1 MKNIFLKFLFS
12 LFIVGAIT
20 SCEDSDLAIDTLYDN
35 VNTEGAFIRTLS
47 SPLELVNLTDPT
59 KNFIAMTLEVQEG
72 NGSIPSTFQ
81 ELNIYAGLY
90 IDQDQEEPTVD
101 SSGNPLP
108 EVLLSSLP
116 ASIFVPSEGNNL
128 PSTDVNILTQTIVD
142 NAPDDAVFTFPTFIY
157 LRLEL
162 VMEDGTI
169 YTDTNVGPDIAAL
182 NNYYNTPFSFNII
195 FLPV

>member
-1 MKNIFLKFLFS
+1 MKNTFLKFLFS
-12 LFIVGAIT
+12 LFLVGALT
-20 SCEDSDLAIDTLYDN
+20 SCEDSDLPIDILYDN

-47 SPLELVNLTDPT
+47 SPLNLVNLSDPT
-59 KNFIAMTLEVQEG
+59 KNFIAMSLEVQEG
-72 NGSIPSTFQ
+72 NGSIPSTFS
-81 ELNIYAGLY
+81 ELNIYAALY
-90 IDQDQEEPTVD
+90 NDQDQIEPTVD
-101 SSGNPLP
+101 ENGNPFP
-108 EVLLSSLP
+108 EVLLSSTP
-116 ASIFVPSEGNNL
+116 AAEFVPSEINNL
-128 PSTDVNILTQTIVD
+128 PSTDVNFLTQTIVD
-142 NAPDDAVFTFPTFIY
+142 NAEGAVLTIPTFIY